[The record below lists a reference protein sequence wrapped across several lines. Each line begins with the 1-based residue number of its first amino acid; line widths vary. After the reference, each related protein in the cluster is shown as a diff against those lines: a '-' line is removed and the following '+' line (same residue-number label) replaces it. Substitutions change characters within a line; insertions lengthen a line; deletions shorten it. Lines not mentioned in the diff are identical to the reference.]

1 MQLDRWWCNG
11 ELDSQFT
18 AGMQSQ
24 KIIDLCRTLS
34 IQSYERQF
42 QYLVSFLVAL
52 RFVAWGF
59 TVEETNLMCCFDTSS
74 RKRLIAEM
82 KSLPI
87 NELDDEMAELLFHT
101 VRKLEGITDE
111 AFAQLYIAPDSMMDD

>member
-1 MQLDRWWCNG
+1 M
-11 ELDSQFT
+11 F
-18 AGMQSQ
+18 
-24 KIIDLCRTLS
+24 
-34 IQSYERQF
+34 
-42 QYLVSFLVAL
+42 
-52 RFVAWGF
+52 F

-111 AFAQLYIAPDSMMDD
+111 AFASVCQALHRAGQYDGRLKGGCLCPCWMAVLKPS

>member
-1 MQLDRWWCNG
+1 M
-11 ELDSQFT
+11 F
-18 AGMQSQ
+18 
-24 KIIDLCRTLS
+24 
-34 IQSYERQF
+34 
-42 QYLVSFLVAL
+42 
-52 RFVAWGF
+52 F

-111 AFAQLYIAPDSMMDD
+111 AFAQLYIAPDSMMDGRLKGGCLCPCWMAVLKPS

>member
-1 MQLDRWWCNG
+1 MPESLCTSQDFTNITSITGNTPVSYTNLDVYKRQHEETKIKRNG
-11 ELDSQFT
+11 DVIMF
-18 AGMQSQ
+18 
-24 KIIDLCRTLS
+24 
-34 IQSYERQF
+34 
-42 QYLVSFLVAL
+42 
-52 RFVAWGF
+52 F

-82 KSLPI
+82 KLLPI